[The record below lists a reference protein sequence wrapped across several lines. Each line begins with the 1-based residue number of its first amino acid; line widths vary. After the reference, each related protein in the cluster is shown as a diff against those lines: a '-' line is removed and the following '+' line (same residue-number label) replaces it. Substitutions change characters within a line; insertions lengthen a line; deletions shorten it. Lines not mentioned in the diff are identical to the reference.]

1 MTTLS
6 SRDVVDVDLGVP
18 TGREAGFRHP
28 AVVVTAQRVL
38 DETPNVIHVVPLTS
52 RLRDFRSEV
61 LVDSDAGSGLDR
73 PSSAQCQHV
82 RSVAV
87 ARVGDPRGT
96 VGAVTLSRI
105 RETIGLLLDI
115 GA

>member
-1 MTTLS
+1 MTVLS
-6 SRDVVDVDLGVP
+6 SGDVVDVGLGVP
-18 TGREAGFRHP
+18 TGRAAGFRHP

-38 DETPNVIHVVPLTS
+38 DETPNVVHVVPLTS

-61 LVDSDAGSGLDR
+61 RVDPDPGSGLDL

-87 ARVGDPRGT
+87 ARIGDPRGT
-96 VGAVTLSRI
+96 VGPVALSQI